1 MLLSSLRKAGQRL
14 DLSKEFSDPK
24 VLPTWSERCVTHV
37 SGPDPLRSGAP
48 EGTISELF
56 SGISCQR
63 CITLSSVT
71 YKCLDLY

>member
-48 EGTISELF
+48 GETILELF
-56 SGISCQR
+56 
-63 CITLSSVT
+63 
-71 YKCLDLY
+71 